1 MFDYKLIK
9 AMATVVLERGFEK
22 AAQKLYISQSAV
34 SQRVKLLE
42 EQTGR
47 VLLVRSNPPVPTDAG
62 RLILKHYQQVMSLEK
77 GMAELLDQD
86 SESAFIPLTIGL
98 NADSLATWFVEAVV
112 PFLLTE
118 QVTLDLQVDDQEQTL
133 GYLKAGEVMGC
144 ISSHARPVQ
153 GCTMHHL
160 GIMHYRLL
168 ATRKFCSIWFPD
180 GVNAEAAA
188 RAPAVV
194 FNRKDGLHQRLLEPI
209 LTEVPSCFPTHYIPS
224 SEQFVELIRKGLA
237 YGSVPDMQG
246 RHYLNT
252 RELVELV
259 PDNVYPVPLFWHVWS
274 HRSRL
279 LEKITEILS
288 RAGTTIF

>member
-9 AMATVVLERGFEK
+9 AMATVVLEHGFEK
-22 AAQKLYISQSAV
+22 AAQKLCISQSAV
-34 SQRVKLLE
+34 SQRVKQLE

-77 GMAELLDQD
+77 GMVEMLDQD
-86 SESAFIPLTIGL
+86 SQSAFVPLTIGL

-112 PFLLTE
+112 PLLLTE

-133 GYLKAGEVMGC
+133 SYLKAGEVMGC
-144 ISSHARPVQ
+144 VSSHARPVQ

-160 GIMHYRLL
+160 GTMHYRLL
-168 ATRKFCSIWFPD
+168 ATRDFCSTWFPG
-180 GVNAEAAA
+180 GVSTEAAA
-188 RAPAVV
+188 EAPAVV
-194 FNRKDGLHQRLLEPI
+194 FNRKDGLHQRLLEGI
-209 LTEVPSCFPTHYIPS
+209 LTEVPSHFPVHYIPS
-224 SEQFVELIRKGLA
+224 SEQFVELIRKGQA

-246 RHYLNT
+246 RPYLQT
-252 RELVELV
+252 QELVELV
-259 PDNVYPVPLFWHVWS
+259 PGKAYPVPLFWHVWS

-279 LEKITEILS
+279 LEKITKILS
-288 RAGTTIF
+288 KGGSTIF

>member
-9 AMATVVLERGFEK
+9 AMATVVLEQGFEK

-77 GMAELLDQD
+77 GMVEMLDQD
-86 SESAFIPLTIGL
+86 SQSTFVPLTIGL

-112 PFLLTE
+112 PLLLTE
-118 QVTLDLQVDDQEQTL
+118 QVTLDLLVDDQEQTL
-133 GYLKAGEVMGC
+133 SYLKAGEVMGC
-144 ISSHARPVQ
+144 VSSHARPVQ

-160 GIMHYRLL
+160 GTMHYRLL
-168 ATRKFCSIWFPD
+168 ATRDFCTTWFPE
-180 GVNAEAAA
+180 GLTTEAAA
-188 RAPAVV
+188 EAPAVV
-194 FNRKDGLHQRLLEPI
+194 FNRKDGLHQRLLEEI
-209 LTEVPSCFPTHYIPS
+209 LTEVPSHFPVHYIPS
-224 SEQFVELIRKGLA
+224 SEQFVELIRKGQA
-237 YGSVPDMQG
+237 YGSVPDLQG
-246 RHYLNT
+246 RQYLLSQ
-252 RELVELV
+252 ELVELV
-259 PDNVYPVPLFWHVWS
+259 PEKAYPVPLFWHVWS

-279 LEKITEILS
+279 LEKITKILT
-288 RAGTTIF
+288 RAGCVIF

>member
-9 AMATVVLERGFEK
+9 AMATVVLEQGFEK

-77 GMAELLDQD
+77 GMVEMLDQD
-86 SESAFIPLTIGL
+86 SQSTFVPLTIGL

-112 PFLLTE
+112 PLLLTE
-118 QVTLDLQVDDQEQTL
+118 QVTLDLLVDDQEQTL
-133 GYLKAGEVMGC
+133 SYLKAGEVMGC
-144 ISSHARPVQ
+144 VSSHARPVQ

-160 GIMHYRLL
+160 GTMHYRLL
-168 ATRKFCSIWFPD
+168 ATRDFCTTWFPE
-180 GVNAEAAA
+180 GLTTEAAA
-188 RAPAVV
+188 EAPAVV
-194 FNRKDGLHQRLLEPI
+194 FNRKDGLHQRLLEEI
-209 LTEVPSCFPTHYIPS
+209 LTEVPSHFPVHYIPS
-224 SEQFVELIRKGLA
+224 SEQFVELIRKGQA
-237 YGSVPDMQG
+237 YGSVPDLQG
-246 RHYLNT
+246 CQYLLSQ
-252 RELVELV
+252 ELVELV
-259 PDNVYPVPLFWHVWS
+259 PEKAYPVPLFWHVWS

-279 LEKITEILS
+279 LEKITKILT
-288 RAGTTIF
+288 RAGCVIF

>member
-42 EQTGR
+42 EQTRR

-77 GMAELLDQD
+77 GMAEMLDKDNQ
-86 SESAFIPLTIGL
+86 STFVPLTIGL
-98 NADSLATWFVEAVV
+98 NADSLATWFLEAVV
-112 PFLLTE
+112 PLLLTE
-118 QVTLDLQVDDQEQTL
+118 RVTLDLQVDDQEQTL
-133 GYLKAGEVMGC
+133 SYLKSGEVMGC

-160 GIMHYRLL
+160 GTMHYRLL
-168 ATRKFCSIWFPD
+168 ATREFCSTWFPD
-180 GVNAEAAA
+180 GVSQEAVSQ
-188 RAPAVV
+188 APAVI
-194 FNRKDGLHQRLLEPI
+194 FNRQDGLHHRVFEGI
-209 LTEVPSCFPTHYIPS
+209 LTEMPPSFPIHSIPS

-246 RHYLNT
+246 RQYLQNH
-252 RELVELV
+252 ELVELV
-259 PDNVYPVPLFWHVWS
+259 PGNACPIPLYWHVWS

-279 LEKITEILS
+279 LEKITRILS
-288 RAGTTIF
+288 QAGNTIF